1 MLWGLRVLRAPWLML
16 SELGVNDPTLGS
28 PGPSIWGLAPGGPT
42 SVAWAGI
49 PLLVLALVAV
59 AALRFQ
65 VRALVQLAAAVGLL
79 AAAAWLDPIAAR
91 LWPDLGRGM
100 LWPGVF
106 LLLAAAILALIVA
119 AVGARPGSTGEL
131 VFVGWVLCIGVL
143 AVGWWVAP
151 TTVGVGSATG
161 IPPVV
166 GLDAQ
171 SPSRP
176 RSLVLDRVEGQ
187 LHYAVASGPQVLL
200 GDAEALAGS
209 AVDPGFADAVAG
221 LVSGASGQ
229 VEAELGGRA
238 IRYVV
243 FDGPPEDPVVA
254 ELDATFGLR
263 QLARSPEQSLWL
275 VAGDPV
281 RAELIDPTAPTKD
294 VVPDPPIE
302 VPVLTSPTTVDVVL
316 HPLTALPR
324 QLVVAERADPGWRG
338 SLDGVPLELA
348 PDARGMLAAPVRA
361 TGDLAVA
368 HRSWW
373 PAAALAQL
381 GLVLVLFLI
390 ALPKRRTVDPDAVV
404 PDPGDRDAGDPGA
417 GDQRAGD
424 PGAAD
429 PVAAVPVAGGHG
441 GRA

>member
-1 MLWGLRVLRAPWLML
+1 M
-16 SELGVNDPTLGS
+16 
-28 PGPSIWGLAPGGPT
+28 
-42 SVAWAGI
+42 
-49 PLLVLALVAV
+49 
-59 AALRFQ
+59 
-65 VRALVQLAAAVGLL
+65 
-79 AAAAWLDPIAAR
+79 
-91 LWPDLGRGM
+91 
-100 LWPGVF
+100 
-106 LLLAAAILALIVA
+106 
-119 AVGARPGSTGEL
+119 
-131 VFVGWVLCIGVL
+131 
-143 AVGWWVAP
+143 
-151 TTVGVGSATG
+151 GVGSATG

-187 LHYAVASGPQVLL
+187 LHYAVASTPQVLL

-294 VVPDPPIE
+294 VVPGPPIE

-324 QLVVAERADPGWRG
+324 RLVVAERADPGWRG
-338 SLDGVPLELA
+338 SADGVPLELA
-348 PDARGMLAAPVRA
+348 PDARGMLAAPVSA

-373 PAAALAQL
+373 PAAAVAQL

-404 PDPGDRDAGDPGA
+404 ARPR
-417 GDQRAGD
+417 
-424 PGAAD
+424 
-429 PVAAVPVAGGHG
+429 
-441 GRA
+441 